1 MSAYGLGKTSP
12 YRPQRRPERNPL
24 GRLIEL
30 EAAYQV
36 LGASPYIHDAEG
48 FKRKLSMLPRRE
60 LFTITFTVLLRI
72 PGRRIR

>member
-1 MSAYGLGKTSP
+1 MSDYGLGKTTA

-30 EAAYQV
+30 EAAFQV
-36 LGASPYIHDAEG
+36 LGASPYIHDAQG

-60 LFTITFTVLLRI
+60 LFTITFAVLARI

>member
-1 MSAYGLGKTSP
+1 MTTYGLGKTLP

-30 EAAYQV
+30 TAAYEV
-36 LGASPYIHDAEG
+36 LARSPYVWDPTG

-60 LFTITFTVLLRI
+60 LFTITFAILARI
-72 PGRRIR
+72 PARRIR

>member
-1 MSAYGLGKTSP
+1 MAYGLGKTIP

-30 EAAYQV
+30 TAAFQV
-36 LGASPYIHDAEG
+36 LGASPYIYDERG

-60 LFTITFTVLLRI
+60 LFTLTFAVIAKI
-72 PGRRIR
+72 PARRMR

>member
-1 MSAYGLGKTSP
+1 MAYGLGKTIP

-30 EAAYQV
+30 TAAYQV
-36 LGASPYIHDAEG
+36 LGASPYIYDERG

-60 LFTITFTVLLRI
+60 LFTLTFAVIAKI
-72 PGRRIR
+72 PARRMR